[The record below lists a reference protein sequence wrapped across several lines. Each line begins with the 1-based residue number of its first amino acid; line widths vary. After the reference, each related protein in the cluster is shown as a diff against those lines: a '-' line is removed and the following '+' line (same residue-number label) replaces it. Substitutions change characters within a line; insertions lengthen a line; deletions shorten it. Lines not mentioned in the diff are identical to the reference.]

1 MLMFYCFSAAAVIV
15 LSRPV
20 SKSADFVG
28 IWHSCHS
35 GGRLH
40 TVLRERDLHCIL
52 DFRCGR
58 GLDRVFLDCGVGIFS
73 DSI

>member
-1 MLMFYCFSAAAVIV
+1 
-15 LSRPV
+15 V

-35 GGRLH
+35 GGGLH
-40 TVLRERDLHCIL
+40 TVLRVRDVHCIL

-58 GLDRVFLDCGVGIFS
+58 GLDGVFSGLWRRHF
-73 DSI
+73 